1 MIGKLKSAPA
11 KIHNLINI
19 IKRVVNGLRGG
30 GGEGVV
36 RLILYRFGEVILN
49 LISSFIN
56 ISQNNL

>member
-1 MIGKLKSAPA
+1 MIGKLISNPA
-11 KIHNLINI
+11 KIHNLMCIIN
-19 IKRVVNGLRGG
+19 RVVNGLRGG